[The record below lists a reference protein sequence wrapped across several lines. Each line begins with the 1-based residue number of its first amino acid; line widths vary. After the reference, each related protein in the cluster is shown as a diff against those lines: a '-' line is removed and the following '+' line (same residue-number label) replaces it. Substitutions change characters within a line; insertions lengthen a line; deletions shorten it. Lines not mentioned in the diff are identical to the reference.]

1 MNGIL
6 LCVFVGLIYLFCLF
20 CSLVIIKDLI
30 ESYKKDRKIKQKQEK
45 ENT

>member
-20 CSLVIIKDLI
+20 GSVVIIKDLI

>member
-1 MNGIL
+1 MDKIL

-20 CSLVIIKDLI
+20 CSGVIIKDI
-30 ESYKKDRKIKQKQEK
+30 IDSCKQDKKEREKRQK